1 MTKMFGF
8 LPDPIL
14 ETRYSAQQ
22 EAERSRTYSYNGFTI
37 YGAGD
42 LFVIDSINLVDDYF
56 TGNVTEFLVNKGAT
70 FHIINDNEAVLSGK
84 TEDGDVWHL
93 NYRKV

>member
-1 MTKMFGF
+1 MVS
-8 LPDPIL
+8 LP
-14 ETRYSAQQ
+14 TQYSAQQ
-22 EAERSRTYSYNGFTI
+22 EAERGRTYSYNGFTI

-56 TGNVTEFLVNKGAT
+56 TGNVTKFLVNKGAT
-70 FHIINDNEAVLSGK
+70 FYIINDNEAVLSGK